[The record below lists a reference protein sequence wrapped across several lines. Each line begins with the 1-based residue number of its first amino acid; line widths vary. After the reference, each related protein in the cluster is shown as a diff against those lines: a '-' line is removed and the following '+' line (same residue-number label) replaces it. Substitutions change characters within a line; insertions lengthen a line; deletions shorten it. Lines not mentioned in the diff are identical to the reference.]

1 MVFILNYLFRPY
13 KLPSYPYFWFL
24 VGDQEKLQRCQQ
36 ETMSRLRQW
45 LKKDKAMHDP
55 ESNASKIP
63 SNPPRSTFPD
73 GVKVLHDYPN
83 AAIDICFVHGLT
95 GDGESTWTT
104 DDGVCWPKTLL
115 PPKLKKARILTYGYD
130 AYVVRKSVAS
140 SNRLIDHA
148 SNLLTDLTADRA
160 NSPSRPII
168 FVTHSLGG
176 LICKQAI
183 LQSRNHP
190 DSHLRSIFD
199 STIGILFMGTPHKG
213 SWMAD
218 WARIPASAL
227 GMFKS
232 INKSLLGV
240 LETNNQTLEL
250 IQTNFWS
257 TIRERQKAGQPPE
270 VTCFFE
276 ELPLPGVG
284 QVVSKASATLEGY
297 TSISIH
303 GNHSNMVK
311 FASAEENGF
320 KTVLGE
326 LVRWTSQAGQPRSPN
341 NPLASGDTERPL
353 NALQYEPGSSSTCM

>member
-1 MVFILNYLFRPY
+1 M
-13 KLPSYPYFWFL
+13 
-24 VGDQEKLQRCQQ
+24 G
-36 ETMSRLRQW
+36 RLRQW
-45 LKKDKAMHDP
+45 LTKGKDTPDFPK
-55 ESNASKIP
+55 SNASETP
-63 SNPPRSTFPD
+63 SKGPRPPFPD
-73 GVKVLHDYPN
+73 GIKVLHDPLN
-83 AAIDICFVHGLT
+83 ATVDVCFVHGLT
-95 GDGESTWTT
+95 GDRESTWASGT
-104 DDGVCWPKTLL
+104 DKLCWPKTLL
-115 PPKLKKARILTYGYD
+115 PSKLSKARILTYGYD
-130 AYVVRKSVAS
+130 AYVLRKSVAS

-148 SNLLTDLTADRA
+148 TNLLNDLTADRA
-160 NSPSRPII
+160 STPSRPII
-168 FVTHSLGG
+168 FVAHSLGG

-190 DSHLRSIFD
+190 DNHLRSIFD

-218 WARIPASAL
+218 WAKIPASAL

-232 INKSLLGV
+232 VNKSLLEV
-240 LETNNQTLEL
+240 LETNNQILEL

-284 QVVSKASATLEGY
+284 IVVSKESATLDGY
-297 TSISIH
+297 NSISIH

-320 KTVLGE
+320 RRVLGE
-326 LVRWTSQAGQPRSPN
+326 LIRWTSQAGQSSSLHNLPT
-341 NPLASGDTERPL
+341 SGDGGRSANVLQDEPER
-353 NALQYEPGSSSTCM
+353 SSMCR